1 MLNIFSVS
9 FFGHRDFYEHHRCE
23 KILNEILEEI
33 LENKEYT
40 EFLIGRNGE
49 FDRFV
54 ASTIVKIKK
63 EYKNSFFIW
72 VLPYLTSDYIKNKEN
87 YEKYYDE
94 IEICEKSSI
103 AHPKSAIKIRNREI
117 VERSDLI
124 ICYIEHDNGGAYET
138 IEYAKKLNK
147 KIINIKDMI

>member
-23 KILNEILEEI
+23 KKLNEILEEI